1 MRAGSHGPQSHRGTE
16 KAFSPSVSLG
26 LCGQSRL
33 ARCVVAGFV
42 LFVSGCSANA
52 PGLPAPSGDTAPF
65 RLIEASISDVHA
77 AYRSKQLTA
86 RRLVELYLARIEA
99 YDKQGPNINS
109 IITLNRGALDEADRL
124 DKVFA
129 SSGPVGPLH
138 GIPILLKD
146 QIDAEGMPTTLGSV
160 LFKNYQP
167 GRDAFVTRKLKEA
180 GAIILGKATLG
191 ELGGGDTH
199 GSLFGSTRNPYGLDR
214 TVGGSSGG
222 SGASV
227 AANLT
232 AVAIG
237 QEALASI
244 RRPAGWNSVVG
255 MRPTE
260 GLVSRTGVYDGWPQ
274 IFGSLG
280 PMARSVA
287 DVARVLD
294 VMVGYDA
301 EDPVTALGVGH
312 APKTYTAMLDSSG
325 LRGARIGILRESI
338 GSQSEPDSADF
349 AKVTTAFDRAV
360 GELKNLGATL
370 VDPVV
375 IPGVKEALTKRA
387 VGPVDAEESWKLF
400 FGRSGT
406 APFKTRGDMLRSP
419 DFAKVNQISKT
430 RLQAPLD
437 AQRHYE
443 YLKARD
449 ALMVAV
455 MKVMADERLDAIVHK
470 TVEHQPT
477 LIKDGVNPPYV
488 SQKGVP
494 ALNTFIVF
502 VPVISVPAGFTA
514 DNLPV
519 GITFMGRPYEDG
531 TVIRLAYA
539 YEQGTHHRRPPDT
552 TPKLAGEP

>member
-1 MRAGSHGPQSHRGTE
+1 MR
-16 KAFSPSVSLG
+16 L
-26 LCGQSRL
+26 SRL
-33 ARCVVAGFV
+33 RPVGSRCAAAAF
-42 LFVSGCSANA
+42 LLLVSGCSAGA
-52 PGLPAPSGDTAPF
+52 PGLPPPSSDSAPF
-65 RLIEASISDVHA
+65 RLIEASINDIHA
-77 AYRSKQLTA
+77 AYRLKQLTA
-86 RRLVELYLARIEA
+86 RRLVELYLARIDA
-99 YDKQGPNINS
+99 YDKSGPNINS
-109 IITLNRGALDEADRL
+109 IITINRGALEDADRL
-124 DKVFA
+124 DKAFA
-129 SSGPVGPLH
+129 SSGLVGPLH
-138 GIPILLKD
+138 GIPIVLKD
-146 QIDAEGMPTTLGSV
+146 QIDADGMATTLGSV

-167 GRDAFVTRKLKEA
+167 GRDAFVTRKLKDA

-199 GSLFGSTRNPYGLDR
+199 GSLFGSTRNPYALDR

-232 AVAIG
+232 SVAIG

-244 RRPAGWNSVVG
+244 RRPSGWTSVVG

-301 EDPVTALGVGH
+301 EDPVTALGVGR
-312 APKTYTAMLDSSG
+312 APKTYTAMLDSNG
-325 LRGARIGILRESI
+325 LKGARIGILRESI

-349 AKVTTAFDRAV
+349 AKVTAVFDRAL

-370 VDPVV
+370 VDPIV
-375 IPGVKEALTKRA
+375 IPGLKEALAKRA
-387 VGPVDAEESWKLF
+387 SGPADVEESWKLF
-400 FGRSGT
+400 FGRSAT

-443 YLKARD
+443 YLTARD

-494 ALNTFIVF
+494 ALNTFLVF

-514 DNLPV
+514 DNLPT

-531 TVIRLAYA
+531 TVIRLAYT
-539 YEQGTHHRRPPDT
+539 YEQGTHHRRPPET

>member
-1 MRAGSHGPQSHRGTE
+1 M
-16 KAFSPSVSLG
+16 
-26 LCGQSRL
+26 
-33 ARCVVAGFV
+33 
-42 LFVSGCSANA
+42 
-52 PGLPAPSGDTAPF
+52 
-65 RLIEASISDVHA
+65 
-77 AYRSKQLTA
+77 
-86 RRLVELYLARIEA
+86 YLARIDA
-99 YDKQGPNINS
+99 YDKKGPGINS
-109 IITLNRGALDEADRL
+109 VITLYPRALDEADRL
-124 DKVFA
+124 DRAFA

-138 GIPILLKD
+138 GIPVLLKD

-160 LFKNYQP
+160 LFENYQP
-167 GRDAFVTRKLKEA
+167 GRDSFVTRKLKDA
-180 GAIILGKATLG
+180 GAIVLGKTTLG

-199 GSLFGSTRNPYGLDR
+199 GSLFGSTRNPYALDR

-222 SGASV
+222 SGASI
-227 AANLT
+227 AANFA

-244 RRPAGWNSVVG
+244 RRPSAWNGIVG

-274 IFGSLG
+274 VFGSLG
-280 PMARSVA
+280 PMSRSVA

-312 APKTYTAMLDSSG
+312 APKTYTAMLDANG
-325 LRGARIGILRESI
+325 LKGARIGILRESI
-338 GSQSEPDSADF
+338 GSQSEPDSGDF
-349 AKVTTAFDRAV
+349 AKVEAVFNTAVHQLTT
-360 GELKNLGATL
+360 LGATL
-370 VDPVV
+370 VDPIV
-375 IPGVKEALTKRA
+375 IPGLKETLAKRA
-387 VGPVDAEESWKLF
+387 SGPADVEESWKLY

-406 APFKTRGDMLRSP
+406 APFTTRADMLRSP
-419 DFAKVNQISKT
+419 QFAKVTQIAKG

-455 MKVMADERLDAIVHK
+455 MKVMADNQLDVIVHK

-477 LIKDGVNPPYV
+477 FIEDGVNPPYV

-494 ALNTFIVF
+494 ALNTFLVY
-502 VPVISVPAGFTA
+502 VPVISVPAGFTT
-514 DNLPV
+514 DNLPI
-519 GITFMGRPYEDG
+519 GITLMGRPYDDA
-531 TVIRLAYA
+531 TLIKLAYA

-552 TPKLAGEP
+552 TPKLANEP

>member
-1 MRAGSHGPQSHRGTE
+1 MRLFFLIPAGPRRIAA
-16 KAFSPSVSLG
+16 AFL
-26 LCGQSRL
+26 L
-33 ARCVVAGFV
+33 
-42 LFVSGCSANA
+42 LFVSGCSAGS
-52 PGLPAPSGDTAPF
+52 PDSPPPSGDSAQF
-65 RLIEASISDVHA
+65 RLIEATIADIHA
-77 AYRSKQLTA
+77 AYQSKQLTA
-86 RRLVELYLARIEA
+86 RKLVELYLARIEA
-99 YDKQGPNINS
+99 YDRNGPNINS
-109 IITLNRGALDEADRL
+109 IITINRGALEDADRL
-124 DKVFA
+124 DKAFA
-129 SSGPVGPLH
+129 SSGLVGPLH
-138 GIPILLKD
+138 GIPIVLKD

-160 LFKNYQP
+160 LFKDYQP
-167 GRDAFVTRKLKEA
+167 GRDAFVTRKLKDA

-244 RRPAGWNSVVG
+244 RRPSGWTSVVG

-260 GLVSRTGVYDGWPQ
+260 GLVSRSGVYDGWPQ

-280 PMARSVA
+280 PMTRNVA

-301 EDPVTALGVGH
+301 EDPVTALGVGRG
-312 APKTYTAMLDSSG
+312 PESYTAMLDTNG
-325 LRGARIGILRESI
+325 LKGARIGILRESI

-349 AKVTTAFDRAV
+349 AKVTAVFDRAV
-360 GELKNLGATL
+360 GELKGAGATL
-370 VDPVV
+370 VDPIV
-375 IPGVKEALTKRA
+375 IPGVKEALATRA
-387 VGPVDAEESWKLF
+387 SGPADVEESWQVF
-400 FGRSGT
+400 FGRSPT
-406 APFKTRGDMLRSP
+406 APFKTRSDMVRSP

-430 RLQAPLD
+430 RLQVPLD
-437 AQRHYE
+437 EQRHYA

-494 ALNTFIVF
+494 ALNTFLVF
-502 VPVISVPAGFTA
+502 VPVVSVPAGFTA

-539 YEQGTHHRRPPDT
+539 YEQGTHHRRPPDS
-552 TPKLAGEP
+552 TPKLAAEP